1 MKRLINTGEYDAD
14 LKKYISG
21 ILDLVL
27 QGMTENINTKEQ
39 VAHISYKDME
49 NLEFQILLTSNY
61 YTNPNSMHICFPMKK
76 KKKTSDK
83 NGDIDT
89 DLINTCKYFFSFF
102 FFFCYLIKE
111 VPITKYGNDKQLMLN
126 LSPYEIISFLT
137 KC

>member
-1 MKRLINTGEYDAD
+1 MTLISRSTFLEYSILFCRVW
-14 LKKYISG
+14 LKISTQKSRSRIYPTRIWK
-21 ILDLVL
+21 ILNFKFCL
-27 QGMTENINTKEQ
+27 QAIIT
-39 VAHISYKDME
+39 
-49 NLEFQILLTSNY
+49 QIQTVCTFVSQW
-61 YTNPNSMHICFPMKK
+61 KK

-89 DLINTCKYFFSFF
+89 DLINTCKYFFSFS